1 MNGEGGLDV
10 IGTETGRHAIAGHGS
25 RQPCATS
32 LAIVLVM
39 LLAGLGCVTPSA
51 RTAALEQAAPPASQA
66 DEGAPTV
73 SPSLEA
79 SAPSLAEAAL
89 VEAVPPGAATA
100 EAPVPAAP
108 RRSAQPEP
116 ADEANRA
123 ARMPEPPPAAAPPLP
138 AGTAQ
143 NVARAR
149 LAADL
154 AALQEFR
161 PSYPFW
167 QHIFTVPDGHI
178 AFGSR
183 EDGRLLATFPA
194 RGNWQRAGV
203 WEDPALARAVAG
215 RPLPRRLS
223 DRRDALAE
231 RLEPLVGPVV
241 HNATRG
247 RFLAPHAQR
256 YGPFLREW
264 GDIYE
269 RFGVPAEIGLAQA
282 LVESGLNGRAR
293 SPVRALG
300 FCQWMPR
307 NWNRLKRLS
316 PYVIEGYNQTTQAPF
331 CAAYLTILA
340 TMYGSFL
347 PALSEHHAG
356 GVNVGRVVINGERL
370 GGADEREQYLMG
382 SDFVREL
389 RQVSIRRYRHL
400 FRTYGPRS
408 ALYAEMVFGNALNVT
423 RLMDEMPQAPIFAMR
438 APRSLPLS
446 EVMAKSGLSR
456 DDVRRYNPALV
467 RRVPARAHVYLPEY
481 VPEFGPDV
489 SFWHRPAP
497 AEYAAVLNEFVRLDV
512 PVERWH
518 EAGFEPTIRDFRSR
532 FEATNSEEGT
542 IMASVLGYVLQELRA
557 SLRPAILDEFRDSDR
572 IRRLFDRGRRELAAG
587 GGS

>member
-1 MNGEGGLDV
+1 MDGIGTDAGRGSAGARPGRPRV
-10 IGTETGRHAIAGHGS
+10 IG
-25 RQPCATS
+25 
-32 LAIVLVM
+32 LASVAPMLV
-39 LLAGLGCVTPSA
+39 AGLACV
-51 RTAALEQAAPPASQA
+51 PPAGQA
-66 DEGAPTV
+66 PAVVPAP
-73 SPSLEA
+73 A
-79 SAPSLAEAAL
+79 
-89 VEAVPPGAATA
+89 
-100 EAPVPAAP
+100 PAAP
-108 RRSAQPEP
+108 AGEASLAGPLQETRAPLRTGLVSP
-116 ADEANRA
+116 DET
-123 ARMPEPPPAAAPPLP
+123 PPPQSVESEPRSPTVPQRPPTAPAEDAGGTPAPGGSPAAEPSFA

-143 NVARAR
+143 DHGRAR
-149 LAADL
+149 LNADVE
-154 AALQEFR
+154 ALREFR

-167 QHIFTVPDGHI
+167 RHIFTIPDGRI

-183 EDGRLLATFPA
+183 EDGRLLASFPT
-194 RGNWQRAGV
+194 RGNWQRDGD
-203 WEDPALARAVAG
+203 WEDPALAAALEG
-215 RPLPRRLS
+215 RRLPRRLS
-223 DRRDALAE
+223 QRRDVVAE
-231 RLEPLVGPVV
+231 LLEARVGPVLD
-241 HNATRG
+241 NATRG
-247 RFLAPHAQR
+247 RFVAPHARR
-256 YGPFLREW
+256 YGRFLREW
-264 GDIYE
+264 GAIYE

-282 LVESGLNGRAR
+282 MLESGWNGRAR

-331 CAAYLTILA
+331 CAAYLTALA
-340 TMYGSFL
+340 TMYGSYI

-356 GVNVGRVVINGERL
+356 GTNVGRVVINGERL
-370 GGADEREQYLMG
+370 GGSDQREQYLMG
-382 SDFVREL
+382 SDFARDL
-389 RQVSIRRYRHL
+389 RQVSIRRYREL
-400 FRTYGPRS
+400 FRTYGRRS
-408 ALYAEMVFGNALNVT
+408 ALYAEMVFGNTVT
-423 RLMDEMPQAPIFAMR
+423 IADMMQGTPQARIVAMR
-438 APRSLPLS
+438 APRSLPIS

-518 EAGFEPTIRDFRSR
+518 EAGFEPTIRDFRAR

-542 IMASVLGYVLQELRA
+542 IMASVLGYVLQELRE
-557 SLRPAILDEFRDSDR
+557 SLRPAILAEFRESDR

>member
-1 MNGEGGLDV
+1 MNGRVDLDV
-10 IGTETGRHAIAGHGS
+10 IGTDTCRRALARKGS
-25 RQPCATS
+25 RLSCAAS
-32 LAIVLVM
+32 LASVLV
-39 LLAGLGCVTPSA
+39 LLLGGLGCVTPSA
-51 RTAALEQAAPPASQA
+51 RTAALERAAPPASPA
-66 DEGAPTV
+66 REAAPV
-73 SPSLEA
+73 PSSLEA
-79 SAPSLAEAAL
+79 SPPLLAEAVPA
-89 VEAVPPGAATA
+89 EAVPPGGATA
-100 EAPVPAAP
+100 EALLVRAAP
-108 RRSAQPEP
+108 RQSAQPQP

-123 ARMPEPPPAAAPPLP
+123 ARAPEPAPEAAPSLP
-138 AGTAQ
+138 AGTARDH
-143 NVARAR
+143 ARAR

-154 AALQEFR
+154 AALREFR

-167 QHIFTVPDGHI
+167 QHIFTVPDGHV

-194 RGNWQRAGV
+194 RGNWQRAGE
-203 WEDPALARAVAG
+203 WEDPALAAAVAG
-215 RPLPRRLS
+215 RPRQRRLT
-223 DRRDALAE
+223 DRRDALAD

-247 RFLAPHAQR
+247 RFLAPHAER

-331 CAAYLTILA
+331 CAAYLTVLA

-423 RLMDEMPQAPIFAMR
+423 RLMNETPQARIFAMR

-456 DDVRRYNPALV
+456 DEVRRYNPALV
-467 RRVPARAHVYLPEY
+467 RRVPARAQVYLPEY

-497 AEYAAVLNEFVRLDV
+497 AEYAALLNEFVRLDV

-557 SLRPAILDEFRDSDR
+557 SLRPAILAEFRESDR

>member
-1 MNGEGGLDV
+1 MDLSGADRGRPTITGTGSGGP
-10 IGTETGRHAIAGHGS
+10 R
-25 RQPCATS
+25 
-32 LAIVLVM
+32 AIVCAA
-39 LLAGLGCVTPSA
+39 LLATLPAGLGCVTPDG
-51 RTAALEQAAPPASQA
+51 RGALAQ
-66 DEGAPTV
+66 
-73 SPSLEA
+73 A
-79 SAPSLAEAAL
+79 SAPPSQAGGPPADRPALETVAPLAPDEVAAE
-89 VEAVPPGAATA
+89 VERSEAVA
-100 EAPVPAAP
+100 AAP
-108 RRSAQPEP
+108 APRAPALPRPSAQPQP

-123 ARMPEPPPAAAPPLP
+123 ARAPEPAPEAAPSLP
-138 AGTAQ
+138 AGPARDH
-143 NVARAR
+143 ARAR

-154 AALQEFR
+154 VALREFR

-167 QHIFTVPDGHI
+167 QHIFTVPDGHV

-194 RGNWQRAGV
+194 RGNWQRAGE
-203 WEDPALARAVAG
+203 WEDPALAAAVAG
-215 RPLPRRLS
+215 RPLPRRLT
-223 DRRDALAE
+223 DRRDALAD
-231 RLEPLVGPVV
+231 RLESLVGPVV

-247 RFLAPHAQR
+247 RFLAPHAER

-331 CAAYLTILA
+331 CAAYLTVLA

-423 RLMDEMPQAPIFAMR
+423 RLMSETPQARIFAMR

-467 RRVPARAHVYLPEY
+467 RRVPARAQVYLPEY

-518 EAGFEPTIRDFRSR
+518 EAGFEPTIRNFRSR

-542 IMASVLGYVLQELRA
+542 IMATVLGYVLQELRE
-557 SLRPAILDEFRDSDR
+557 SLRPAILAEFRESDR